1 MRCNNEKNNGKRNVQ
16 FLAAAALTAALMAG
30 QIQPAAVYG
39 SENIQVSSLIPDNV
53 TVEQP
58 VPLSEISLPSSEYGT
73 LSWADESSVPS
84 KRVQSYDVVFRPYN
98 AADLSKISGW
108 DGSSD
113 VIYSSVRVVVSGI
126 EENESQ
132 EEEWS
137 EENNGEASE
146 DQNDSQWEEE
156 NSGTGENDSQE
167 SEDHSTGSTDEDAG
181 ESNPDGQENDGTEE
195 DSQQNSNGDSADK
208 GNNESSGNSQ
218 TEGSQQ
224 DGDSDSAEENNSQE
238 SEDQNAGSKD
248 EDASDF
254 NGNGETEEES
264 QQDGDSNPAEGESQ
278 DNAGDKEDM
287 PEAGEKPEPTVTP
300 EATVTPEVSV
310 TPEPTVTPEA
320 DKDNIFE
327 QEDQKDQRPSDLEEN
342 LTEEEKEELA
352 AANHTSNGISVSGIN
367 LPWYVQFRATSGEDY
382 QFTNENEANLFKSY
396 EFELWD
402 LRNNTE
408 YEIPDGE
415 YISVTVPVKAG
426 YTYTIE
432 HLLDSGAMETI
443 VPSVEGSTMV
453 FSTHSFSPFG
463 IAGSKPLVGGEIQ
476 EDGYG
481 DLVPVATVTPTASA
495 GVTAV
500 PEKDDS
506 SSVQKPQDDS
516 KDSDKQTNTSED
528 SSKEAEENDGS
539 SKSAVN
545 TGDNTMIAPFIILGV
560 VAIVVVGVI
569 IYFRK
574 KK

>member
-1 MRCNNEKNNGKRNVQ
+1 
-16 FLAAAALTAALMAG
+16 
-30 QIQPAAVYG
+30 
-39 SENIQVSSLIPDNV
+39 
-53 TVEQP
+53 
-58 VPLSEISLPSSEYGT
+58 
-73 LSWADESSVPS
+73 
-84 KRVQSYDVVFRPYN
+84 
-98 AADLSKISGW
+98 
-108 DGSSD
+108 
-113 VIYSSVRVVVSGI
+113 
-126 EENESQ
+126 
-132 EEEWS
+132 
-137 EENNGEASE
+137 
-146 DQNDSQWEEE
+146 
-156 NSGTGENDSQE
+156 
-167 SEDHSTGSTDEDAG
+167 
-181 ESNPDGQENDGTEE
+181 
-195 DSQQNSNGDSADK
+195 
-208 GNNESSGNSQ
+208 
-218 TEGSQQ
+218 
-224 DGDSDSAEENNSQE
+224 
-238 SEDQNAGSKD
+238 
-248 EDASDF
+248 
-254 NGNGETEEES
+254 
-264 QQDGDSNPAEGESQ
+264 
-278 DNAGDKEDM
+278 M
-287 PEAGEKPEPTVTP
+287 PEAGEKPEP
-300 EATVTPEVSV
+300 TVTPEVSV

-327 QEDQKDQRPSDLEEN
+327 QEDQKDQRPSDLEGN

-415 YISVTVPVKAG
+415 YISVTVPVKEG

-432 HLLDSGAMETI
+432 HLMDSGAMETI

-481 DLVPVATVTPTASA
+481 DLVPVATVTPTAAA

-506 SSVQKPQDDS
+506 SSVQKPQDNS
-516 KDSDKQTNTSED
+516 KDSDKQTDTSED